1 MKRLC
6 CSIALV
12 ITVAVGVS
20 VTAQENLPAGDR
32 EPQAQGSWRAELS
45 VVYAMSRLGRY
56 VSTDPVAI
64 WSRAWY
70 RLGVGSRIMI
80 GTSQFDVHGAP
91 FVRLG
96 AGPVSLDAGWV
107 VELID
112 RTSAFQLVDNGPFG
126 VLAFQVP
133 ALELG
138 LGHFA
143 ITFGIEVF
151 FPLWPDEDQPSLA
164 GADLVPTGWNDPTI
178 ADLARN
184 IGGRTMAHLGLLYTF
199 PF

>member
-1 MKRLC
+1 MRRFR

-12 ITVAVGVS
+12 LTLSAGLS
-20 VTAQENLPAGDR
+20 MGAQENLPAQEMQEEEATWSG
-32 EPQAQGSWRAELS
+32 ELS
-45 VVYAMSRLGRY
+45 LVYAMSRLGQY
-56 VSTDPVAI
+56 VSADPVAV

-96 AGPVSLDAGWV
+96 AGPVLLDVGWV

-112 RTSAFQLVDNGPFG
+112 RTSAYQLVDNGPFG
-126 VLAFQVP
+126 VFAFQLPVFD
-133 ALELG
+133 LG
-138 LGHFA
+138 IGYFGV
-143 ITFGIEVF
+143 TFGIEVF
-151 FPLWPDEDQPSLA
+151 FPLWPDEEQLSLTSA
-164 GADLVPTGWNDPTI
+164 NLVAAGWNDPVLSEIVQNVT
-178 ADLARN
+178 
-184 IGGRTMAHLGLLYTF
+184 GRTMARLGLLYTF